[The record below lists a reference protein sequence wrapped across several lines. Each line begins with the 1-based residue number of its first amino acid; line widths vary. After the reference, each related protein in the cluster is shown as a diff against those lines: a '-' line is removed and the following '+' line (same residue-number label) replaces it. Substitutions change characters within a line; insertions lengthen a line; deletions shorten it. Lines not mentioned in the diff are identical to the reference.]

1 MLRVF
6 RAFPEPVAPWSFSVA
21 MSISAFD
28 RLCSCCEVEPKTG
41 WACVELVSEH
51 FKFCSAEP
59 AFAIR
64 TTKYNYMP
72 SVLLCCLM
80 LGFRCHQEFGLCRGL
95 PWQGVEGNI
104 NPYKKELKQAHP
116 ESGCRIP
123 LHTFTSF
130 RLAGLSTIL
139 HQADRS
145 AGADVQSP
153 ATFLRKRPTRLRG
166 PQTQVQISESGF
178 QASET

>member
-6 RAFPEPVAPWSFSVA
+6 RAFPELVAPWSFSVA

-41 WACVELVSEH
+41 WGCVELVSEH

-59 AFAIR
+59 AFAMR

-72 SVLLCCLM
+72 SVLLCCPM
-80 LGFRCHQEFGLCRGL
+80 LGFRCHQEFGLGKGL
-95 PWQGVEGNI
+95 AWQGVEGNI

-116 ESGCRIP
+116 ESGSLYISLHP
-123 LHTFTSF
+123 LD
-130 RLAGLSTIL
+130 LGLSTIL
-139 HQADRS
+139 HQAGR
-145 AGADVQSP
+145 GAPNPSSNFRIRV
-153 ATFLRKRPTRLRG
+153 
-166 PQTQVQISESGF
+166 SGF
-178 QASET
+178 